1 MISFSRSHH
10 MNRAGIKGCC
20 MWNSHIQSRALLS
33 LAAWVLWEG
42 WEFVHSWTSQIFFWG
57 WSNAC
62 SIFTR
67 KMLSTA
73 DFQWWLKVWILMQTD
88 SFAYSHL
95 GAGPLIFIYYSPW
108 QHVQS
113 VCRFPP
119 SFNFQWARRLQLVIL
134 SSVWIKGK
142 HWTGSLQACKCSGM
156 MQIHYTWV
164 KYEKKSFRPTALGSL
179 LSSSFVEVLV
189 FCWYS
194 DLLPCQPRQGNH

>member
-1 MISFSRSHH
+1 MLPVEFTHQR
-10 MNRAGIKGCC
+10 
-20 MWNSHIQSRALLS
+20 RALLG
-33 LAAWVLWEG
+33 LAAWALCEG
-42 WEFVHSWTSQIFFWG
+42 WDFVLSWTSQIFFWG
-57 WSNAC
+57 GSNAC
-62 SIFTR
+62 IIFTR

-73 DFQWWLKVWILMQTD
+73 VFQWWLKLWILMQTD

-142 HWTGSLQACKCSGM
+142 HWTGSLWACSCSGM
-156 MQIHYTWV
+156 MQIHYTGV
-164 KYEKKSFRPTALGSL
+164 RYEKKASGQLHLAPCYPPPLWSF
-179 LSSSFVEVLV
+179 LSFAGIP
-189 FCWYS
+189 
-194 DLLPCQPRQGNH
+194 DLLPKSA